1 MSTPALIESLIRP
14 VPDFPKPGIL
24 FRDITPLLA
33 DAEGFRAAVEAL
45 LVPWRERPPQVFCG
59 VESRGF
65 IFAAAMAQS
74 LGCGFAPIRKPG
86 KLPGPVLRERYSLE
100 YGEDM
105 LELRADALP
114 VGAEVVIIDDVL
126 ATGGTLTAACALVSR
141 SGACLRGAGV
151 LIELSALAGRE
162 RLSGLDALHAVLSY

>member
-1 MSTPALIESLIRP
+1 MTTLALIESLIRP

-33 DAEGFRAAVEAL
+33 DAEGLRAAVDAL
-45 LVPWRERPPQVFCG
+45 LEPWRAPPPQVFCG

-126 ATGGTLTAACALVSR
+126 ATGGTLAAACALVR
-141 SGACLRGAGV
+141 RGGARLRGAGV
-151 LIELSALAGRE
+151 LIELSALGGRK
-162 RLSGLDALHAVLSY
+162 RLSELDALHAVLSY

>member
-1 MSTPALIESLIRP
+1 MTTLARIESLIRP

-33 DAEGFRAAVEAL
+33 DAEGFRAAVDAL
-45 LVPWRERPPQVFCG
+45 LAPWRARPPQVFCG

-86 KLPGPVLRERYSLE
+86 KLPGPVLREHYSLE

-105 LELRADALP
+105 LELRADALQA
-114 VGAEVVIIDDVL
+114 GSEVVVIDDVL
-126 ATGGTLTAACALVSR
+126 ATGGTLAAAARLVER
-141 SGACLRGAGV
+141 SGARLVGAGV
-151 LIELSALAGRE
+151 LIELVALQGRE
-162 RLSGLDALHAVLSY
+162 RLAAPPALHSVLRY

>member
-1 MSTPALIESLIRP
+1 MTTLARIESLIRP

-33 DAEGFRAAVEAL
+33 DAEGFRAAVDAL
-45 LVPWRERPPQVFCG
+45 LEPWRARPPQVFCG

-126 ATGGTLTAACALVSR
+126 ATGGTLAAACALVRR
-141 SGACLRGAGV
+141 SGARLRGAGV
-151 LIELSALAGRE
+151 LIELSALGGRE
-162 RLSGLDALHAVLSY
+162 RLSELDALHAVLSY

>member
-1 MSTPALIESLIRP
+1 MTTLARIESLIRP

-33 DAEGFRAAVEAL
+33 DAEGFRAAVDAL
-45 LVPWRERPPQVFCG
+45 LAPWRARPPQVFCG

-86 KLPGPVLRERYSLE
+86 KLPGPVLREHYSLE

-105 LELRADALP
+105 LELRADALQA
-114 VGAEVVIIDDVL
+114 GSEVVVIDDVL
-126 ATGGTLTAACALVSR
+126 ATGGTLAAAARLVER
-141 SGACLRGAGV
+141 SGARLVGAGV
-151 LIELSALAGRE
+151 LIELVALQGRE
-162 RLSGLDALHAVLSY
+162 RLAALPALHSVLRY

>member
-1 MSTPALIESLIRP
+1 MNTTALIESLIRP

-33 DAEGFRAAVEAL
+33 DAEGFRAAVDAL
-45 LVPWRERPPQVFCG
+45 VTPWRACPPQLFCG

-105 LELRADALP
+105 LELRADALQA
-114 VGAEVVIIDDVL
+114 GSEVVVIDDVL
-126 ATGGTLTAACALVSR
+126 ATGGTLEAAARLVER
-141 SGACLRGAGV
+141 SGARLAGAGV
-151 LIELSALAGRE
+151 LIELAALQGRA
-162 RLSGLDALHAVLSY
+162 RLPAVPTLHSVLRY

>member
-1 MSTPALIESLIRP
+1 MNATATIESLIRP

-33 DAEGFRAAVEAL
+33 EAEGFRAAVDAL
-45 LVPWRERPPQVFCG
+45 LAPWRARPPQVFCG

-105 LELRADALP
+105 LELRADALQP
-114 VGAEVVIIDDVL
+114 GSEVVVIDDVL
-126 ATGGTLTAACALVSR
+126 ATGGTLQAAARLVER
-141 SGACLRGAGV
+141 SGARLAGAGV
-151 LIELSALAGRE
+151 LIELVALQGRE
-162 RLSGLDALHAVLSY
+162 RLAALPALHSVLRY

>member
-1 MSTPALIESLIRP
+1 MTTLARIESLIRP

-33 DAEGFRAAVEAL
+33 DAEGFRAAVDAL
-45 LVPWRERPPQVFCG
+45 LAPWRARPPQVFCG

-86 KLPGPVLRERYSLE
+86 KLPGPVLREHYSLE

-105 LELRADALP
+105 LELRAGALQA
-114 VGAEVVIIDDVL
+114 GSEVVVIDDVL
-126 ATGGTLTAACALVSR
+126 ATGGTLAAAARLVER
-141 SGACLRGAGV
+141 SGARLVGAGV
-151 LIELSALAGRE
+151 LIELVALQGRE
-162 RLSGLDALHAVLSY
+162 RLAALPALHSVLRY

>member
-1 MSTPALIESLIRP
+1 MNATALIESLIRP

-33 DAEGFRAAVEAL
+33 DAQGFRAAVDAL
-45 LVPWRERPPQVFCG
+45 LAPWRARPPQVFCG

-86 KLPGPVLRERYSLE
+86 KLPGPLLREAYSLE
-100 YGEDM
+100 YGEDT
-105 LELRADALP
+105 LELRADAWP
-114 VGAEVVIIDDVL
+114 SGAEVAIVDDVL
-126 ATGGTLTAACALVSR
+126 ATGGTLQAAAKLVAR
-141 SGACLRGAGV
+141 SGASLIGAGV
-151 LIELSALAGRE
+151 LIELEDLGGRARLENLPALQ
-162 RLSGLDALHAVLSY
+162 AVLRY

>member
-1 MSTPALIESLIRP
+1 MTTLARIESLIRP

-33 DAEGFRAAVEAL
+33 DAEGFRAAVDAL
-45 LVPWRERPPQVFCG
+45 LAPWRARPPQVFCG

-86 KLPGPVLRERYSLE
+86 KLPGPVLREHYSLE

-105 LELRADALP
+105 LELRADALQA
-114 VGAEVVIIDDVL
+114 GSEVVVIDDVL
-126 ATGGTLTAACALVSR
+126 ATGGTLAAAARLVER
-141 SGACLRGAGV
+141 SGARLVGAGV
-151 LIELSALAGRE
+151 LIELVALQGRE
-162 RLSGLDALHAVLSY
+162 RLAALPALHSVLHY

>member
-1 MSTPALIESLIRP
+1 MTTLALIESLIRP

-33 DAEGFRAAVEAL
+33 DAEGFRAAVDAL
-45 LVPWRERPPQVFCG
+45 LQPWRPRPPQVFCG

-114 VGAEVVIIDDVL
+114 VGAEAVVIDDVL

-141 SGACLRGAGV
+141 SGARLRGAGV
-151 LIELSALAGRE
+151 LIELSGLAGRG
-162 RLSGLDALHAVLSY
+162 RLSELDALHAVLSY

>member
-1 MSTPALIESLIRP
+1 MTTLARIESLIRP

-33 DAEGFRAAVEAL
+33 DAEGFRAAVDAL
-45 LVPWRERPPQVFCG
+45 LAPWRARPPQVFCG

-105 LELRADALP
+105 LELRADALQA
-114 VGAEVVIIDDVL
+114 GSEVVVIDDVL
-126 ATGGTLTAACALVSR
+126 ATGGTLAAAARLVER
-141 SGACLRGAGV
+141 SGARLVGAGV
-151 LIELSALAGRE
+151 LIELVALQGRE
-162 RLSGLDALHAVLSY
+162 RLAALPALHSVLRY

>member
-1 MSTPALIESLIRP
+1 MTTLARIESLIRP

-33 DAEGFRAAVEAL
+33 DAEGFRAAVDAL
-45 LVPWRERPPQVFCG
+45 LAPWRARPPQVFCG

-105 LELRADALP
+105 LELRADALQA
-114 VGAEVVIIDDVL
+114 GSEVVVIDDVL
-126 ATGGTLTAACALVSR
+126 ATGGTLAAAARLVERSCARLV
-141 SGACLRGAGV
+141 GAGV
-151 LIELSALAGRE
+151 LIELVALQGRE
-162 RLSGLDALHAVLSY
+162 RLAALPALHSVLRY

>member
-1 MSTPALIESLIRP
+1 MSSLALIESLIRP

-33 DAEGFRAAVEAL
+33 DARGFRAAVDAL
-45 LVPWRERPPQVFCG
+45 LEPWHARPPQVFCG

-65 IFAAAMAQS
+65 IFAAAMAQA

-86 KLPGPVLRERYSLE
+86 KLPGPLLRERYSLE

-105 LELRADALP
+105 LELRADALLP
-114 VGAEVVIIDDVL
+114 EAEAVIVDDVL
-126 ATGGTLTAACALVSR
+126 ATGGTLAAAARLVER
-141 SGACLRGAGV
+141 SGARLRGAGV
-151 LIELSALAGRE
+151 LIELQGLEGRGRLSALP
-162 RLSGLDALHAVLSY
+162 SLHTVLRY